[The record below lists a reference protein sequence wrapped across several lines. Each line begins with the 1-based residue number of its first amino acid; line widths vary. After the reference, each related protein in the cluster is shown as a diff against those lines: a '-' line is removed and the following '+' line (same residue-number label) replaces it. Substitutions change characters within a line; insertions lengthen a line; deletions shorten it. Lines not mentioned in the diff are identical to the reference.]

1 MLQSAL
7 TQQQS
12 PPLTRVHTRN
22 VDREDQFDSG
32 LWNLVIRC
40 TELKVMTIAL
50 ACLSISYLNNEVTC
64 CLLYLLEHDLDEKN
78 PVDYGPANTEDDE
91 ARVFHH
97 QG

>member
-1 MLQSAL
+1 MDYNIWLTILGEQIKTPITGTLQSAL

-50 ACLSISYLNNEVTC
+50 ACLSILI
-64 CLLYLLEHDLDEKN
+64 
-78 PVDYGPANTEDDE
+78 
-91 ARVFHH
+91 
-97 QG
+97 